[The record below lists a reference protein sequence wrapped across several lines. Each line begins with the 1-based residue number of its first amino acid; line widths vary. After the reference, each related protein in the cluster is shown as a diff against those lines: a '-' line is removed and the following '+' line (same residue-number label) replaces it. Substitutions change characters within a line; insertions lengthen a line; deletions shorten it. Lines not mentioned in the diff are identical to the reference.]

1 VFGILSLIGTLV
13 REDDL
18 GGAVCMKSTDMHGS
32 SSSMLRVREASSQQ
46 MTPFLQSNVLHFAQ
60 INEDQE

>member
-1 VFGILSLIGTLV
+1 
-13 REDDL
+13 
-18 GGAVCMKSTDMHGS
+18 MKSTDMHGS